1 MFKSFKLK
9 KNSNKTTSEQ
19 SSNVEQ
25 EKKKKSNNSFF
36 STPSISSSGATN
48 SLGSIIN
55 NSNSS
60 LGKRL
65 KLFQISHY
73 GLEGIITHMAYD
85 QPQSLLAVSTSLNEL
100 VIYGKNQVEAHINL
114 DFNRLYKH
122 DGNDLHVNIV
132 KLQFVKGIYLI
143 VSDSK
148 SSIHVVSI
156 LSNKVLTSFYA
167 PGKITA
173 LESDPTLSWILVGLE
188 DGTVKAYD
196 VDKDFL
202 SEFTIKNIQ
211 RSDIFPNF
219 PISPVNSIT
228 WNPRN
233 IGQVLI
239 SYDNVTILYNLLEK
253 NYKMQYIYEIP
264 PGAPGGGYNS
274 QNINE
279 VRFPKTIKSIFHPNG
294 LHMMTLHVDNS
305 MVFWDLNTGKL
316 ILARNLYDVKVNKPG
331 TKLSIDPKTT
341 PTSPIKDVKWISAE
355 SSEYTQ
361 LLVVGGD
368 LGSND
373 PHTLSII
380 DLGGTPLYSVST
392 YEKMK
397 SYYGI
402 KNNQKILSL
411 NTEHK
416 MIEILSIPRSS
427 PFYHGE
433 HNPGILLILYDNGLL
448 DTMLYPSGKLTFKSS
463 LLPQSLSWIRP
474 FANLSTGISVP
485 SKIWIGMMHSTYNK
499 DSLLKGG
506 VTKNVKTRK
515 LDGYRSVIITCHEN
529 GSIRLFDGSHSE
541 LMETS
546 VFDINLSN
554 VLNTKVVANH
564 VSYASFVSELA
575 VACKDTG
582 DVCLFKFDTNKY
594 YQQELTA
601 EFARFRISPM
611 NNDLIIDIS
620 HRSPPN
626 QRDGFMPQSV
636 VHAKAGEVSCLKA
649 SNIGFVCIG
658 YSNGSLMVIDKRGPA
673 VIFFYNIKDVIQST
687 NNTFTPGEVVT
698 SAQFGIMQV
707 NTDSFSSIVLSCGTS
722 NGNLL
727 QFKIVP
733 GVTGRFTVNLIQVL
747 PLMSSS
753 ISNIFYVEEETFG
766 MSKNLVDNPMLF
778 SDLSKGKVYKGKV
791 ILVSHEGT
799 IISLSQGNKTQTK
812 SYKSKRIATSNIIS
826 VSYINSKNQNVHG
839 TALVSLLMDKSLVIN
854 STSNLDE
861 IKSFNLTLDMSL
873 KNMYNSKILENGD
886 ILLRTGD
893 NMCYL
898 YSIVEGLLT
907 EKTKINDQLYQVGV
921 KIPVRPYY
929 NTLQWARGDQTCTSK
944 DIDELLGGGMR
955 YNRLTSKYEESTIA
969 NNSLSNKGE
978 QGRKISD
985 GKFDLENHS
994 YTPPVRGGARHG
1006 YSYTQAFSKAFEN
1019 GVDGLETKIN
1029 DYASQAGQTI
1039 SESLETGSKELGKSL
1054 FKSGFGL

>member
-1 MFKSFKLK
+1 MFKSLKLK
-9 KNSNKTTSEQ
+9 KSSTKASEKPLPEA
-19 SSNVEQ
+19 S
-25 EKKKKSNNSFF
+25 EKKKSGSSFF
-36 STPSISSSGATN
+36 PSPNISSANAVN

-55 NSNSS
+55 NSNTS
-60 LGKRL
+60 LGKKF

-85 QPQSLLAVSTSLNEL
+85 QTQSLLAVSTSLNEL
-100 VIYGKNQVEAHINL
+100 VLYGKNQVEAHINL
-114 DFNRLYKH
+114 DFNKLYKTS
-122 DGNDLHVNIV
+122 DNDLHVSIV

-143 VSDSK
+143 VCDSK
-148 SSIHVVSI
+148 SSIHIVSI

-211 RSDIFPNF
+211 RSDIFTNLQ
-219 PISPVNSIT
+219 ISPVNSIT

-239 SYDNVTILYNLLEK
+239 SYDHVTVLYNFLEK
-253 NYKMQYIYEIP
+253 SYKMQYIYELP
-264 PGAPGGGYNS
+264 PGAPGGGYKS
-274 QNINE
+274 ASINE

-294 LHMMTLHVDNS
+294 LHMLTLHNDNS
-305 MVFWDLNTGKL
+305 LVFWDLNTGKL
-316 ILARNLYDVKVNKPG
+316 ILARNLYDTKINKPG
-331 TKLSIDPKTT
+331 TRLSIDQNTIPV
-341 PTSPIKDVKWISAE
+341 SAIKDVKWISGE

-368 LGSND
+368 LGSLE
-373 PHTLSII
+373 PHTLTII
-380 DLGGTPLYSVST
+380 DLGGTPLYSVSS

-402 KNNQKILSL
+402 KNNQKILSM

-416 MIEILSIPRSS
+416 MVEILSIPRTS
-427 PFYHGE
+427 PFYNGE

-474 FANLSTGISVP
+474 FANLSTGASVP
-485 SKIWIGMMHSTYNK
+485 SKVWIGMMHSTYNK

-506 VTKNVKTRK
+506 ITKNVKTRK
-515 LDGYRSVIITCHEN
+515 LDGYRSVIITSHEN

-554 VLNTKVVANH
+554 VLNTKVVSSH
-564 VSYASFVSELA
+564 VSYAPFVSELA

-582 DVCLFKFDTNKY
+582 DVCFFKFDKNRY

-601 EFARFRISPM
+601 DFARFRISPM
-611 NNDLIIDIS
+611 DNDLIIDIS
-620 HRSPPN
+620 HRSSPN
-626 QRDGFMPQSV
+626 LRDGFMPQSV
-636 VHAKAGEVSCLKA
+636 VHAKAGQVSCLKS

-658 YSNGSLMVIDKRGPA
+658 YSNGSLMVVDKRGPA
-673 VIFFYNIKDVIQST
+673 VIFFYNIKDIIQSSK
-687 NNTFTPGEVVT
+687 NTFTPGEVVT
-698 SAQFGIMQV
+698 SAQFGILQV
-707 NTDSFSSIVLSCGTS
+707 GNDSFSSIVLSCGTS
-722 NGNLL
+722 SGNLL
-727 QFKIVP
+727 QFKVVP
-733 GVTGRFTVNLIQVL
+733 GVTGRFTVNLIQVI

-753 ISNIFYVEEETFG
+753 ISNIFYVEEDNSG

-778 SDLSKGKVYKGKV
+778 SDLSKGKIYKGKV
-791 ILVSHEGT
+791 IAVSHEGA
-799 IISLSQGNKTQTK
+799 IVSLSQGNKTQTK
-812 SYKSKRIATSNIIS
+812 NYKSKKIATSNIVS
-826 VSYINSKNQNVHG
+826 VSYINNKSQNIHSTV
-839 TALVSLLMDKSLVIN
+839 LVSLLMDKTLIIN
-854 STSNLDE
+854 LTSNLDE
-861 IKSFNLTLDMSL
+861 VKSFDLQLEMTL
-873 KNMYNSKILENGD
+873 KNMYNSKIMENGD

-893 NMCYL
+893 NMCYV
-898 YSIVEGLLT
+898 YSILEGLIT
-907 EKTKINDQLYQVGV
+907 EKTKINDQLYQVGL

-929 NTLQWARGDQTCTSK
+929 NSLQWARGDHTCTSQ
-944 DIDELLGGGMR
+944 DIDNLLGGGAR
-955 YNRLTSKYEESTIA
+955 YNKIVSKYEESEIA
-969 NNSLSNKGE
+969 HSSLSKKGE

-994 YTPPVRGGARHG
+994 YVPPVRGGAKHG
-1006 YSYTQAFSKAFEN
+1006 YSYTQAINKAFEN
-1019 GVDGLETKIN
+1019 GVDGVETKLN

-1039 SESLETGSKELGKSL
+1039 SDSLEKGSKELGKSI